1 MLRGDCVLNISA
13 IPIRESV
20 LSQMYARC
28 QSDDEDHSRC
38 CLIFPWISQ
47 CGRRQ
52 LCGRDAADVHP
63 ASVQDP
69 DSSPST
75 SSQSHPGMGGG
86 MNISYPKHLPSGLRF
101 SIARRKKKIL
111 TPVAVGA
118 RLIFY
123 PTTPVQ
129 CNLTQFGDANVHRI
143 PEYLIPRGTLVPALP
158 LESNNPLARRLPSL
172 ILRPFVLSLLPSPR
186 NVVEPSDLRA
196 LSPFLPP
203 PSLP

>member
-1 MLRGDCVLNISA
+1 MRGDCAPYISA
-13 IPIRESV
+13 IP

-75 SSQSHPGMGGG
+75 SSQSHPGIGGG
-86 MNISYPKHLPSGLRF
+86 MNISYPIHLPSGLRF
-101 SIARRKKKIL
+101 SIARRKKIL
-111 TPVAVGA
+111 TPGGRCTPYLLPDNTCPMQFDSIWRCKRASHTRVFDSA
-118 RLIFY
+118 RDSY
-123 PTTPVQ
+123 S
-129 CNLTQFGDANVHRI
+129 CG
-143 PEYLIPRGTLVPALP
+143 
-158 LESNNPLARRLPSL
+158 
-172 ILRPFVLSLLPSPR
+172 VLSKATIRS
-186 NVVEPSDLRA
+186 
-196 LSPFLPP
+196 P
-203 PSLP
+203 PSLSNLAALCAVALAVAEECHRTL

>member
-1 MLRGDCVLNISA
+1 
-13 IPIRESV
+13 
-20 LSQMYARC
+20 MYARC

-38 CLIFPWISQ
+38 CLIFPWISH

-101 SIARRKKKIL
+101 SITRRKKIL

-143 PEYLIPRGTLVPALP
+143 PEYLIPRGTLIPAG
-158 LESNNPLARRLPSL
+158 SFRKQQSTRRLPSL
-172 ILRPFVLSLLPSPR
+172 ISRPFVLSLLPSPR

-203 PSLP
+203 SHDRRRTERTRR

>member
-1 MLRGDCVLNISA
+1 MLRGDCALYISA
-13 IPIRESV
+13 IPIRESL

-86 MNISYPKHLPSGLRF
+86 MNISYPNHLPSGLRF
-101 SIARRKKKIL
+101 SIARRKKNPHSSRSVHAL
-111 TPVAVGA
+111 SST
-118 RLIFY
+118 R

-129 CNLTQFGDANVHRI
+129 CNLTQFGASKRASHT
-143 PEYLIPRGTLVPALP
+143 RGFD
-158 LESNNPLARRLPSL
+158 SARDSYSCG
-172 ILRPFVLSLLPSPR
+172 VLSKATIRS
-186 NVVEPSDLRA
+186 
-196 LSPFLPP
+196 P
-203 PSLP
+203 PSLSNLAALCAVALAVAEECRRTL

>member
-1 MLRGDCVLNISA
+1 MLRGDRALYISA
-13 IPIRESV
+13 IPIRESL

-28 QSDDEDHSRC
+28 QSDDEDRSRC

-101 SIARRKKKIL
+101 SIVRRKKNPHSSRGRC
-111 TPVAVGA
+111 TPYLLPDNTCPMQFDSIWRCKRASHTRVFDSA
-118 RLIFY
+118 RDSY
-123 PTTPVQ
+123 S
-129 CNLTQFGDANVHRI
+129 CG
-143 PEYLIPRGTLVPALP
+143 
-158 LESNNPLARRLPSL
+158 
-172 ILRPFVLSLLPSPR
+172 VLSKATIRS
-186 NVVEPSDLRA
+186 
-196 LSPFLPP
+196 P
-203 PSLP
+203 PSLSNLAALCAVALAVAEECRRTL